1 MTPGKIQSD
10 ATGIFLGE
18 LSPDWE
24 VEKRKQGKPLRE
36 VSHCSR
42 TSQGQEAG
50 ARLCSLEAHRERVP
64 SLLHY
69 GKETALT
76 AGASD
81 GIKATPASGMAQSD
95 GGDTTSV
102 FRGLPVKG
110 GKQPPTSGRS
120 IR

>member
-1 MTPGKIQSD
+1 MGGK
-10 ATGIFLGE
+10 
-18 LSPDWE
+18 
-24 VEKRKQGKPLRE
+24 KRKQGCLRD

-64 SLLHY
+64 SLLHN

-81 GIKATPASGMAQSD
+81 GKKATPASGMDQSD
-95 GGDTTSV
+95 GGRYSLCLQGTASQRRKTTSD
-102 FRGLPVKG
+102 FRKIDQRRHPAVLKPEFTLKD
-110 GKQPPTSGRS
+110 
-120 IR
+120 I